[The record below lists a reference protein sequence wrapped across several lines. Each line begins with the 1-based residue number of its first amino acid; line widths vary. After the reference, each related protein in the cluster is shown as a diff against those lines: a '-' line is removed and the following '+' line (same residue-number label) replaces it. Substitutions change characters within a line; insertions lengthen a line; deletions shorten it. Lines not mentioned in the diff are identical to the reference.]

1 MPDSQP
7 STAISHR
14 RISIL
19 GATGSIGV
27 NTLDVIRHMGGRDA
41 FDVVAVTGSA
51 NVALLAKQAVEVG
64 AEIAVTADERLYG
77 ELKERLAGTGGDDAR
92 AGLVGVGVTASG
104 NADLLAD
111 DVDLVHQRRTGLL
124 KPEHLGLHGRTG
136 GADELRRQGRCLA
149 LRGVDGGGGRGC
161 DLADVLSELRLC
173 GGVGP

>member
-77 ELKERLAGTGGDDAR
+77 ELKERLAGTGIEAA
-92 AGLVGVGVTASG
+92 AGRGAPTGRRSG
-104 NADLLAD
+104 
-111 DVDLVHQRRTGLL
+111 QTG
-124 KPEHLGLHGRTG
+124 R
-136 GADELRRQGRCLA
+136 
-149 LRGVDGGGGRGC
+149 RGVAPGR
-161 DLADVLSELRLC
+161 
-173 GGVGP
+173 